1 MAKCLELTTA
11 KVIYGRCMLV
21 LTVMREVIELRYS
34 KMLRDNDDEG
44 SRLADFG
51 TLYFRPVVSSFF
63 LLLSSFFPRLI
74 SAVEDWMSTIL
85 PHMMWP

>member
-34 KMLRDNDDEG
+34 KMLRDNDDERT
-44 SRLADFG
+44 RLADFG
-51 TLYFRPVVSSFF
+51 SINHKRPTVPLNGLRNDRRRDARDEDETRSRI
-63 LLLSSFFPRLI
+63 LS
-74 SAVEDWMSTIL
+74 
-85 PHMMWP
+85 